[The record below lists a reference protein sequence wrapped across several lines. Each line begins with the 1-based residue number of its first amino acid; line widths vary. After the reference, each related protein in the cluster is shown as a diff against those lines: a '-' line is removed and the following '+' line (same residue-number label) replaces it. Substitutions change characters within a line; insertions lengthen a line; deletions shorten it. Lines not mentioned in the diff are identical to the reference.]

1 MESIEKIIDFHTH
14 IGDVIN
20 GLELFYYK
28 EKKPRRRIIF
38 LFELMRYNNI
48 FGGIPKFL
56 DIPISV
62 EIQNRHAWSTK
73 EKLLKSMKKN
83 GINCSIVHPIDPI
96 KKTED
101 ILNLT
106 DGKNLIPFASVSPDD
121 PDKGIKLKNYVQKG
135 CKGLKLH
142 PILQKRPPDYKGYF
156 EILEEARSIT
166 IPVLFHSG
174 PVNYYPT
181 KNLYYEYGRI
191 EKFEKIIK
199 EFPKIRFILAHM
211 GLEEAD
217 KAIALAERFKNIY
230 LDTSFQPLKK
240 IIKAIDKIGE
250 RRLLFASDWPSS
262 FQETPVKILKRL
274 LKYKPRSVPSIAFK
288 NAEELLNLTL

>member
-1 MESIEKIIDFHTH
+1 MESIEKVIDFHTH

-20 GLELFYYK
+20 GLDLFSYGQ
-28 EKKPRRRIIF
+28 KKPRRRIIF
-38 LFELMRYNNI
+38 LFELMRYNNLL
-48 FGGIPKFL
+48 GGIPRFL

-73 EKLLKSMKKN
+73 EKLLRSMEKN
-83 GINCSIVHPIDPI
+83 GILCSIVHPIEPI

-106 DGKNLIPFASVSPDD
+106 DGKRLIPFASVSPDD
-121 PDKGIKLKNYVQKG
+121 QDKGIKLKNYVQKG
-135 CKGLKLH
+135 CRGLKLH
-142 PILQKRPPDYKGYF
+142 PILQRRPPDYPGYF
-156 EILEEARSIT
+156 EILEEARSMN

-181 KNLYYEYGRI
+181 KNLYCEYGRI

-199 EFPKIRFILAHM
+199 EFPQTRFILAHM

-217 KAIALAERFKNIY
+217 KAIALAESFKNIY

-262 FQETPVKILKRL
+262 FQETPLKILKRL
-274 LKYKPRSVPSIAFK
+274 QKYRPRAIPYIAFK
-288 NAEELLNLTL
+288 NAEEILFES